1 MLRDTES
8 PEAGTDRFNG
18 LSPISYGLKKA
29 DDENLP
35 WVVLVQGDRLRLY
48 ATAVEAGVGR
58 RGARKSS
65 GSYYT
70 KSFAVEH
77 LLEGALEP
85 ALDDHFARLRAMDEA
100 DAADAFFNFRVA
112 DIAMGSGHFLIAAI
126 DRIEKRMA
134 DAIAARPLSGVRREL
149 NALRGSALAALGDAR
164 RRRDATS
171 PA

>member
-70 KSFAVEH
+70 QV
-77 LLEGALEP
+77 
-85 ALDDHFARLRAMDEA
+85 
-100 DAADAFFNFRVA
+100 
-112 DIAMGSGHFLIAAI
+112 
-126 DRIEKRMA
+126 
-134 DAIAARPLSGVRREL
+134 VRRG
-149 NALRGSALAALGDAR
+149 APAR
-164 RRRDATS
+164 RRAGTGAR
-171 PA
+171 